1 MRLRSNRKI
10 MVRSRQELFFNIPGR
25 ELAPI
30 IYMEPFYDQARSG
43 EPLDKIMDDI
53 VQVSEKALG
62 VQELPKEINPAN
74 YDSIKGLSFPADHQ
88 HKSEIRR
95 CYR

>member
-10 MVRSRQELFFNIPGR
+10 MVRSQTGIIFNIPGR

-62 VQELPKEINPAN
+62 VQELPKEINLPIMILLRN
-74 YDSIKGLSFPADHQ
+74 IFPCRSSTQ
-88 HKSEIRR
+88 KQIRR